1 MLKKTIFTLS
11 ILSLTPLAFA
21 YASQLNDI
29 IINLTGTMK
38 FILILVMTMALVV
51 FVWGIVKLIAAAGNP
66 QEITKAKGIITW
78 GIIGLA
84 VMASLLGI
92 IEIIQ
97 IYFGISPA
105 DITIP
110 QF

>member
-1 MLKKTIFTLS
+1 MFKKIIFTAPVLF
-11 ILSLTPLAFA
+11 LTPLAFA

-29 IINLTGTMK
+29 IESMTETVK
-38 FILILVMTMALVV
+38 LILVLVMTLALVV
-51 FVWGIVKLIAAAGNP
+51 FIWGIVKLIAAAGNP

-92 IEIIQ
+92 IAIIQ
-97 IYFGISPA
+97 TYFGIDPA